1 MDEEDAAK
9 RVVTQFATRA
19 YRRPLEQD
27 EVDSLV
33 MHYRRRRG
41 QGDSAEV
48 AIREVLQVILIS
60 PNFLIRSEVAPEF
73 SPEPT
78 ALAAGS
84 QRQENRRLAPRRS
97 QSEAVRVSDWEL
109 ASRLSYF
116 LWASMPDDELFDLA
130 RSGRLH
136 EPTVLAQQVERM
148 LKDSKSESLGTLF
161 AAQWLGFAE
170 LDRVQRDQIDNPWA
184 TDTLVAA
191 MKSESALL
199 FHSLV
204 QRNASID
211 RLLDADFTF
220 VNEELANHY
229 RIEAV
234 SGSEMREVSLRE
246 TPRRGVLGHGS
257 ILATTSL
264 PRRTSPVM
272 RGNWILTTL
281 LGTPPQPPPPNA
293 SEFNERLAEN
303 ERLSQRKKLELHRTN
318 PNCYACHSQIDP
330 LGFALEEFEWFGRY
344 RPERRGRPV
353 DSVGKLPDGTSFRGL
368 TGLSRTLVSERSSDL
383 AEQLTRK
390 MLAYALGRQLE
401 YYDEATV
408 RELTMELEADGRK
421 LQTLIHAIVRS
432 DSFQKKQ

>member
-1 MDEEDAAK
+1 
-9 RVVTQFATRA
+9 
-19 YRRPLEQD
+19 
-27 EVDSLV
+27 
-33 MHYRRRRG
+33 
-41 QGDSAEV
+41 
-48 AIREVLQVILIS
+48 
-60 PNFLIRSEVAPEF
+60 
-73 SPEPT
+73 
-78 ALAAGS
+78 
-84 QRQENRRLAPRRS
+84 
-97 QSEAVRVSDWEL
+97 
-109 ASRLSYF
+109 
-116 LWASMPDDELFDLA
+116 MPDDELFDLA

-281 LGTPPQPPPPNA
+281 LGTPPPPPPPNA